1 MNKIEKKDGYVYLV
15 EDCDKKGFE
24 TYCNLGKDIDSPIW
38 EDEVKEMSFMKNKKK
53 DAEN

>member
-38 EDEVKEMSFMKNKKK
+38 EDEIKEMSFIKNKKK
-53 DAEN
+53 DTEN